1 LRLGQHFLVDGEV
14 ARRQVGFADID
25 DNDTVLEIGPGTGV
39 LTRVLSERA
48 GRVIAVELDERLANS
63 ISKEFPAV
71 EVIVGDARTVDLPD
85 FDKVV
90 ANIPYYIS
98 SEITFRLLDLEF
110 DSGVIMYQREFAERL
125 CTDYGRGISRLTI
138 NAAVRAECTLLE
150 IVPRNAFKPIPK
162 VDSALV
168 GIAPRELEEHPDG
181 EFLDRFL
188 TAVFSQRRKR
198 LSTTVAKTF
207 SLDKAE
213 VDALLPVPGC
223 RVDEMSVDEVIDL
236 VMALEGMI
244 AE

>member
-1 LRLGQHFLVDGEV
+1 MRLGQHFLVDGEI
-14 ARRQVGFADID
+14 ALRQVEFADIGSE
-25 DNDTVLEIGPGTGV
+25 DTVLEIGPGTGV
-39 LTRVLSERA
+39 LTRVLAETARK
-48 GRVIAVELDERLANS
+48 VVAVELDEKLAGA
-63 ISKEFPAV
+63 IGREFPSV
-71 EVIVGDARTVDLPD
+71 DVIIGDARNVELPD

-98 SEITFRLLDLEF
+98 SEITFRLLEMEF

-125 CTDYGRGISRLTI
+125 CAEYGRGISRLTI

-150 IVPRNAFKPIPK
+150 VVPRNAFKPVPK

-168 GIAPRELEEHPDG
+168 GITPRELEEHPD
-181 EFLDRFL
+181 EVFLDRFL
-188 TAVFSQRRKR
+188 AAVFSQRRKR

-207 SLDKAE
+207 GLEKDV

-236 VMALEGMI
+236 VMAIEDMVTD
-244 AE
+244 